1 MYGVELWHGADMADQ
16 APTRPPTA
24 SELRNH
30 PVVQSAIE
38 QAWRESKPEDPD
50 SRHEEGGWIYLNLTS
65 GEIIVRRAVAGFQSE
80 VNLAN
85 PPLLEGHMV
94 VGVFHTHPNP
104 SDAGW
109 EPGPSPADRVVDE
122 RDGIPDL
129 IRADNGIHFSGP
141 DSRRGGLAGG
151 PGFPS

>member
-1 MYGVELWHGADMADQ
+1 MEGK
-16 APTRPPTA
+16 APTHSPTA
-24 SELRNH
+24 SELRGH

-38 QAWRESKPEDPD
+38 EAWNDSRPHDSQ
-50 SRHEEGGWIYLNLTS
+50 SRHEEGGWFYINLTS
-65 GEIIVRRAVAGFQSE
+65 GEITVRRAAAGYQSE

-85 PPLLEGHMV
+85 PPHLSEHVV

-104 SDAGW
+104 SAEGW
-109 EPGPSPADRVVDE
+109 EPGPSEADRYADE
-122 RDGIPDL
+122 GDGVPDL
-129 IRADNGIHFSGP
+129 IRADNGIHVSGP